1 MKNQLKKLA
10 LNQESL
16 RQLTSEEEEPEFFKP
31 SVLDTHCATCTRVL
45 AE

>member
-16 RQLTSEEEEPEFFKP
+16 RQLTSEEEPEFFKP